1 MQAEALAALERLPE
15 AEAAADRA
23 LAADP
28 EVLILDDPTTGLDS
42 VTQADVVAAVAALR
56 ADKTTVVI
64 TGNAAWQHAGTA
76 LEVA

>member
-1 MQAEALAALERLPE
+1 MYKRQALA
-15 AEAAADRA
+15 RA
-23 LAADP
+23 LAVDP

-42 VTQADVVAAVAALR
+42 VTQANVVEAVAAVR

-64 TGNAAWQHAGTA
+64 TGNTAWQHAGTA